1 MNSEKAKLLKDIP
14 NYGGIYKITTNGDIY
29 KGNQK
34 LSPVNNGFGYYQIK
48 LRKNGKRINKYIHR
62 LVWETFNGNI
72 PKGYE
77 INHIDHDKSNNSLAN
92 LELVTHSLNLKKA
105 VEKHGHFGFL
115 K

>member
-1 MNSEKAKLLKDIP
+1 MLAGLIIKYCGSIWKQIDELRMNSEKAKLLKDIP
-14 NYGGIYKITTNGDIY
+14 NYGGVYKITTNGDIY

-34 LSPVNNGFGYYQIK
+34 LSPVNNGLGYYKIK
-48 LRKNGKRINKYIHR
+48 LRN
-62 LVWETFNGNI
+62 
-72 PKGYE
+72 GYE
-77 INHIDHDKSNNSLAN
+77 INHINHDKSNNSLAN